1 MHRVLFT
8 VGNFSVYS
16 YGVFLAL
23 GFVVATLVA
32 RYRFRQMYK
41 NPDIVLDFVL
51 AAVVGGIVGARL
63 FYVIGHWSEYA
74 EKPGE
79 IFKINMDGLVFYG
92 GLILGLALTILVGKI
107 RHQAFW
113 GTMDLAGLCVPLALA
128 IGRIG
133 CLLNGC
139 CYGKP
144 TGLPWGITFPVSTG
158 ILGPRHPTQV
168 YEIILDLALFG
179 FLWWKKDSFQRDGTA
194 FWVFVMGYGTIR
206 FLMEFFR
213 EHSTANAALLFQLM
227 SVGFVLAAA
236 AVLLFRYRLLPAAR
250 TDGDLF

>member
-1 MHRVLFT
+1 MHRVLFSI
-8 VGNFSVYS
+8 GGFSVYS

-23 GFVVATLVA
+23 GFIVATLVA
-32 RYRFRQMYK
+32 RYRFRQLYK

-51 AAVVGGIVGARL
+51 AAVVGGIIGARL
-63 FYVIGHWSEYA
+63 FYVLGHWSEYV

-79 IFKINMDGLVFYG
+79 IIKINMDGLVFYG
-92 GLILGLALTILVGKI
+92 GLILGLALTILVGRF
-107 RHQAFW
+107 RHQPFW

-144 TGLPWGITFPVSTG
+144 TGLPWGISYPVSTG
-158 ILGPRHPTQV
+158 IIGARHPTQV
-168 YEIILDLALFG
+168 YEFILDLALFV
-179 FLWWKKDSFQRDGTA
+179 FLWWKKDSFARDGTA
-194 FWVFVMGYGTIR
+194 FWLFVMGYGAIR
-206 FLMEFFR
+206 FLVEFFR
-213 EHSTANAALLFQLM
+213 EHSNPDAVLLFQGM
-227 SVGFVLAAA
+227 SIFFLLVSA
-236 AVLLFRYRLLPAAR
+236 AVLLFRYRILPAAR